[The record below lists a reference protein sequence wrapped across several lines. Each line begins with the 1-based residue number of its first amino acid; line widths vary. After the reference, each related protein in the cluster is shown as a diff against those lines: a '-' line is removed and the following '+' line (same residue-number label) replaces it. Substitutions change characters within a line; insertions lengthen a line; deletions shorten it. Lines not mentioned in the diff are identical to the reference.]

1 MPKRE
6 RRTTIAILLMLA
18 SVAPCALAQSVSVNV
33 EGTLVSQSG
42 PNAAASFSLIAPIL
56 PRPGGSSGSGEVRV
70 SATATYGHLT
80 ASAAASGTLDYGILS
95 GGVTSF
101 ASFSDWV
108 TINNATLTGT
118 TGAAVGWFHLIYNLS
133 ELPPGVGGSF
143 AVDRFAGASV
153 SISGD
158 GYAEIR
164 SDFIEGN
171 NYDQLVPVAFTFE
184 YGTPF
189 LLTATAGT
197 NASIVFEGGL
207 LSAEAWAEIP
217 GSLSWGGMTNL
228 EPGSTVDGVVDWSQP
243 YVPAPSALVAVALAS
258 LSAGRRHRTPILP
271 SV

>member
-1 MPKRE
+1 MPKTE
-6 RRTTIAILLMLA
+6 RRTTIAILFALA
-18 SVAPCALAQSVSVNV
+18 SVAPCALAQSVSISIDGNV
-33 EGTLVSQSG
+33 TSQSG
-42 PNAAASFSLIAPIL
+42 PNASASFSLIAPIL
-56 PRPGGSSGSGEVRV
+56 PHQGGSGSGEMRV

-80 ASAAASGTLDYGILS
+80 TSASASGTLDYGILS
-95 GGVTSF
+95 GGVTSS

-108 TINNATLTGT
+108 TINNPTLTGT
-118 TGAAVGWFHLIYNLS
+118 TGAAIGWFHLIYNLS

-164 SDFIEGN
+164 SEFIEGN
-171 NYDQLVPVAFTFE
+171 NYNQLVPVAFTFE

-197 NASIVFEGGL
+197 NADIVFEGGL

-217 GSLSWGGMTNL
+217 GSLSWGGMTDL
-228 EPGSTVDGVVDWSQP
+228 EPGSTVNGVIDWSQP
-243 YVPAPSALVAVALAS
+243 YIPAPSTLPALGLVSLA
-258 LSAGRRHRTPILP
+258 AGRRRRTPIRP